1 MRSVLNRET
10 VVRLR
15 VDDEGGNLVA
25 AETTPTLAV
34 TTAAGETVTPGT
46 VTSESAGVY
55 KSTLPAQSA
64 LTVLTCNWTAS
75 VSGSGSRT
83 VTEQIRV
90 VSDRAVPLWRYRED
104 DELVALSDLAL
115 IRLADTVEDWFRD
128 ALRFPLSEEYFSTTF
143 RKRRQSMGLLIP
155 SAPFPVTITAVSVTD
170 RPLSAAEIAD
180 LRVVGNVVERGIT
193 ADPFLTGGNGYAW
206 PEGLYT
212 VTGTHGF
219 REDWVAVPSDLER
232 AAVTLARYISRG
244 NNYPERARQIATDG
258 ALITL
263 STPTPD
269 RPTGLPDV
277 DGVVGRY
284 RQTVTV

>member
-1 MRSVLNRET
+1 VRAVLNRET
-10 VVRLR
+10 TVRLR

-25 AETTPTLAV
+25 ATTTPTLTV
-34 TTAAGETVTPGT
+34 TTAAGAAVTPGT
-46 VTSESAGVY
+46 VTSESTGVY

-64 LTVLTCNWTAS
+64 LTVLTCNWTAT
-75 VSGSGSRT
+75 VSGANRT
-83 VTEQIRV
+83 VTQSVRV
-90 VSDRAVPLWRYRED
+90 VSDRAVALWRYRED
-104 DELVALSDLAL
+104 EELAVLSDLAL

-128 ALRFPLSEEYFSTTF
+128 ALRFPLGEEYVSITF

-155 SAPFPVTITAVSVTD
+155 TAPFPVTVTAVSVNDTAFT
-170 RPLSAAEIAD
+170 SAEIAD
-180 LRVVGNVVERGIT
+180 LTVVGNEVERGIT
-193 ADPFLTGGNGYAW
+193 ADPFLTGSNGYAW
-206 PEGLYT
+206 PEGQYT
-212 VTGTHGF
+212 VTGTHGP
-219 REDWVAVPSDLER
+219 RNDWLATPDDLQR

-244 NNYPERARQIATDG
+244 SNYPERARQIATDG